1 MAIVGAT
8 RIRSVATR
16 AHRNEY
22 IATAFLRIASSL
34 VVVSIGA
41 LIVYLASEGTK
52 LFTHDHVSPFLFL
65 FSPNFNPDANAPG
78 SLVFIVGSLATTL
91 FAIVVGGPFGIA
103 VGVLLSELAPRR
115 FVDFMKPAIEVLV
128 GIPSVIYGW
137 IGLTLLVPFI
147 RNVTGSNGFGLFAA
161 GVVLS
166 VMILPT
172 VITLSE
178 DALRA
183 VPGILREGSAAMG
196 ATRWQ
201 TIWRVLLPAARSGL
215 MVAVILGIARAIG
228 ETMAVQL
235 VIGNASVLPS
245 GLLSPTASLPT
256 EIVIDMA
263 GAQQGSLLEHALF
276 SMAFLL
282 LLIAMALI
290 LAVRFA
296 ARRRA

>member
-1 MAIVGAT
+1 MAIAET

-16 AHRNEY
+16 AHRSEF
-22 IATAFLRIASSL
+22 IATVLLRGASSL
-34 VVVSIGA
+34 VVVSIGV

-52 LFTHDHVSPFLFL
+52 LFTHDHVSPLLFL

-147 RNVTGSNGFGLFAA
+147 RTITGSNGFGLFAA
-161 GVVLS
+161 GIVLS

-183 VPGILREGSAAMG
+183 IPDTLREGSAAMG

-201 TIWRVLLPAARSGL
+201 SIWRVLLPAARSGL
-215 MVAVILGIARAIG
+215 TVAVILGIARAIG

-235 VIGNASVLPS
+235 VIGNASVLPT